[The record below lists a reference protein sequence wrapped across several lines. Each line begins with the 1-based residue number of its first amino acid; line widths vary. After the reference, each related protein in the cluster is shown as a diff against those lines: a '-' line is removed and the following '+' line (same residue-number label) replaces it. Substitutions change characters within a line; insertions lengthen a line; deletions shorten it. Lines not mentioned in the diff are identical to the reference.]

1 MRQNSYFLRNLGYKN
16 QPNGFEIGAIIENLF
31 NLSQLVQKYTH
42 EVWKSTNL
50 YSNIDIYVYKVS

>member
-1 MRQNSYFLRNLGYKN
+1 LGYKN

-50 YSNIDIYVYKVS
+50 YSNIDIYVYKVSWISTI